1 MESIKNIVNL
11 HLNWT
16 SFSTVRSGEKVV
28 CNCKK
33 VKRIW
38 CFKEVKAI
46 CYQLL
51 KECKNNITGH
61 MNGKPTWTQKCWV
74 LSCVWSGWV
83 WSCWRTC
90 SRGSR
95 STEGSHS
102 PSTLRFNGSKG
113 FSCNGS
119 SPVRSWHFAVKHCI
133 LGLWFIVHAVKAR
146 DMLHH
151 RHEFQFEERERE
163 RVTLRKRCN
172 CGWEDGSFVTS
183 KSGWGR
189 YAEKKYGLIFL

>member
-1 MESIKNIVNL
+1 
-11 HLNWT
+11 
-16 SFSTVRSGEKVV
+16 
-28 CNCKK
+28 
-33 VKRIW
+33 
-38 CFKEVKAI
+38 
-46 CYQLL
+46 
-51 KECKNNITGH
+51 

-74 LSCVWSGWV
+74 LSCVWSGWA

-95 STEGSHS
+95 STAGSHS

-163 RVTLRKRCN
+163 SYLEKTMQLWMGRRVICNFKEWLGKIRREKIWFDLFINLRQNTWKR
-172 CGWEDGSFVTS
+172 
-183 KSGWGR
+183 
-189 YAEKKYGLIFL
+189 FLMMSWKFLTFLFAR